1 MPNRPEDKKR
11 IMTRVRR
18 IKGQCEALERALDE
32 SMPCSA
38 ILQQIA
44 AVRGG
49 VNGLMAE
56 VLETHIQDEFGGE
69 TAADREKTADLMS
82 LVRSYL
88 K

>member
-11 IMTRVRR
+11 ILTRVRR

-32 SMPCSA
+32 GEPCGA

-44 AVRGG
+44 AVRGS

-56 VLETHIQDEFGGE
+56 VLEAHIQDEFGE
-69 TAADREKTADLMS
+69 ESAALRTKTADLMS

>member
-11 IMTRVRR
+11 ILTRVRR
-18 IKGQCEALERALDE
+18 IKGQCEALERALE
-32 SMPCSA
+32 EGGSCSA
-38 ILQQIA
+38 VLQQIA

-56 VLETHIQDEFGGE
+56 VLEAHIQDEFGGE
-69 TAADREKTADLMS
+69 TAASREKTADLMS

>member
-11 IMTRVRR
+11 VLARVRR
-18 IKGQCEALERALDE
+18 IKGQCEALERALE
-32 SMPCSA
+32 EGVPCSA
-38 ILQQIA
+38 ILQQSA

-56 VLETHIQDEFGGE
+56 VLEAHIRDEFGE
-69 TAADREKTADLMS
+69 ESADTREKTAELMS
-82 LVRSYL
+82 LVRSYF

>member
-11 IMTRVRR
+11 ILTCVRR
-18 IKGQCEALERALDE
+18 IKGQCEALERALQDSE
-32 SMPCSA
+32 PCSA

-56 VLETHIQDEFGGE
+56 VLETHIQDEFGQE
-69 TAADREKTADLMS
+69 SAESREKTADLMS

>member
-11 IMTRVRR
+11 ILTRVRR
-18 IKGQCEALERALDE
+18 IKGQCEALERALEE
-32 SMPCSA
+32 STPCSA

-49 VNGLMAE
+49 VNGLMSE
-56 VLETHIQDEFGGE
+56 VLEAHIRDEFGEE
-69 TAADREKTADLMS
+69 TVTSREKTADLMS

>member
-11 IMTRVRR
+11 ILTRVRR
-18 IKGQCEALERALDE
+18 IKGQCEALERALE
-32 SMPCSA
+32 EGVPCGA

-49 VNGLMAE
+49 MNGLMAE
-56 VLETHIQDEFGGE
+56 VLETHIRDEFGGE
-69 TAADREKTADLMS
+69 SADSQEKTRDLMG